1 LSRLQMDDFDAW
13 AEIRRTWLSRKPLH
27 GQYTVTEHDMNS
39 IEATKNEFKDE
50 DYATNEASH
59 LLSVFDKFEETLIR
73 TGPNSELMLSSVN
86 RIREILKVMRETLFS
101 HPGVKTGGFVWTVF
115 CMGLQVGR
123 VTFPP
128 ECSLTANQQLVL
140 SDITNMPIRT
150 QLGFERNLF
159 AKLAELATLI
169 ARYNVLDSM
178 YQNWSGMSLEKKY
191 ESSLVELCSHVLNF
205 LYICFTS
212 SSDLK
217 RTPEN
222 PFKEIDRYYTRIA
235 DADAK
240 CRAFTVTIED
250 IAQKNPLKRTA
261 EEIYNCDDSSSTEAE
276 VTLPRKTPSLK
287 RIKI

>member
-1 LSRLQMDDFDAW
+1 MSRLQKDDFDAW

-27 GQYTVTEHDMNS
+27 GQYTVTKHDMNS
-39 IEATKNEFKDE
+39 IEATKDEFKDE
-50 DYATNEASH
+50 AYATNEASH

-73 TGPNSELMLSSVN
+73 TRQNSELMLSSVN

-101 HPGVKTGGFVWTVF
+101 HPGDKTGGFVWTVF
-115 CMGLQVGR
+115 CTGLQVGR
-123 VTFPP
+123 TTFPP

-140 SDITNMPIRT
+140 SDITNMPVGM
-150 QLGFERNLF
+150 QLAIERNLF

-178 YQNWSGMSLEKKY
+178 YQNWSGMSLKEY

-212 SSDLK
+212 SSNRK
-217 RTPEN
+217 ITPEN
-222 PFKEIDRYYTRIA
+222 PFEEIDRHYTRIA

-250 IAQKNPLKRTA
+250 VAQKNRLKRTA
-261 EEIYNCDDSSSTEAE
+261 EEIYKCDDSSSTEAE
-276 VTLPRKTPSLK
+276 VTLSRKTPSLK
-287 RIKI
+287 RIKT